1 MMIILLCHWAERNK
15 CDLDLTS
22 LNVVGE
28 MSHLHIAGCHRGS
41 LNGHRVM
48 SITRYRHRILG
59 HLMDEGTFR
68 VQVVDQYKTWPP
80 VVRSDRDY
88 SSFLSLFMM
97 SIDVIVIVIVIGAR
111 LRQRLASLP

>member
-88 SSFLSLFMM
+88 SSLF
-97 SIDVIVIVIVIGAR
+97 ITVHDVN
-111 LRQRLASLP
+111 